1 MQSAPL
7 ETIVP
12 IAAHAWRVCVEYS
25 RVVDALSTT
34 LWSHS
39 MVYRSGFFDIKNR
52 QKTMASGIFAILDD
66 VAMLLDDAAVYSKL
80 AAKKTAG
87 LLGDDLAVNAEKATG
102 FNASRE
108 LPVIW
113 AITKGS
119 VVNKLIILPL
129 AFLLSAYAPWL
140 IVPILLLGGAY
151 LSYEGAEKVLEW
163 VLPHKKHET
172 PAAETADSKE
182 ELLDL
187 EKRKIK
193 GAVRTDFILSIE
205 IVVIALG
212 TVMEQTLGIR
222 ILVVSFI
229 ALLATAGVYG
239 LVALLVRMDDAGIH
253 LIAKA
258 RKMSGAMS
266 GFIRRFGHML
276 IASLPHI
283 IRLLGVIGTIA
294 MLLVGG
300 GMYVHNI
307 DAIHHALDFLPAI
320 VGELLVGI
328 VLGVILVAIMH
339 LVKKMRT
346 ASA

>member
-1 MQSAPL
+1 
-7 ETIVP
+7 
-12 IAAHAWRVCVEYS
+12 
-25 RVVDALSTT
+25 
-34 LWSHS
+34 
-39 MVYRSGFFDIKNR
+39 
-52 QKTMASGIFAILDD
+52 MASGIFAILDD
-66 VAMLLDDAAVYSKL
+66 VATLLDDAAIYSKL

-119 VVNKLIILPL
+119 MVNKLIILPI

-172 PAAETADSKE
+172 PAAETASSKE
-182 ELLDL
+182 DLL
-187 EKRKIK
+187 ETETRKIK
-193 GAVRTDFILSIE
+193 GAIRTDFILSIE
-205 IVVIALG
+205 IIVIALG
-212 TVMEQTLGIR
+212 TVIDQSLGMR
-222 ILVVSFI
+222 IFVVSVI
-229 ALLATAGVYG
+229 ALLATVGVYG
-239 LVALLVRMDDAGIH
+239 LVALLVRMDDAGMR
-253 LIAKA
+253 LIS
-258 RKMSGAMS
+258 RSREMSGAAA
-266 GFIRRFGHML
+266 GFIRRAGHWL
-276 IASLPHI
+276 IAALPQV

-307 DAIHHALDFLPAI
+307 DAVHHALHFMPAI
-320 VGELLVGI
+320 LGELLTGMLLGI
-328 VLGVILVAIMH
+328 ILVGVMH
-339 LVKKMRT
+339 LVQRLRT
-346 ASA
+346 GSVH